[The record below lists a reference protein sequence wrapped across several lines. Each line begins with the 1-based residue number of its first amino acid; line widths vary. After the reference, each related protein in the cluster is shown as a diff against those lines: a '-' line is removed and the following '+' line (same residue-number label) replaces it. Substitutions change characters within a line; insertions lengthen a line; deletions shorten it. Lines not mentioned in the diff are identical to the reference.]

1 MKNADMPAM
10 PLSGDAYGDFAA
22 YDGTSQTSYNP
33 ECQGLTKREHFA
45 AMAMQ
50 GLLSNPGGP
59 VQHNPISGT
68 GYCNSDAGI
77 VAAWS
82 LEIADA
88 LLTAME
94 DS

>member
-10 PLSGDAYGDFAA
+10 PLSLNPGEFAA
-22 YDGTSQTSYNP
+22 DGMNVD
-33 ECQGLTKREHFA
+33 GLTKREHFA

-77 VAAWS
+77 VAVWS
-82 LEIADA
+82 LEVADA
-88 LLTAME
+88 LLKALE